1 MIERLRERRLRL
13 LVDIMHHLIDSG
25 ALSFAVLRG
34 SFLILLPLLPRA
46 EGVLECLVASQV
58 TLLVMN
64 DRLFRQDVHLRE
76 HALCFGVLNLVS
88 RAMAATRA
96 LIIRLVGLFWKLLLL
111 LFIPPW
117 RGTDWPLSG

>member
-46 EGVLECLVASQV
+46 EGVLECLVASQIALFV
-58 TLLVMN
+58 MDDSLL
-64 DRLFRQDVHLRE
+64 RQNVHLGE
-76 HALCFGVLNLVS
+76 HALCFGVWNFVP
-88 RAMAATRA
+88 RCMATARV
-96 LIIRLVGLFWKLLLL
+96 LII
-111 LFIPPW
+111 
-117 RGTDWPLSG
+117 